1 MRVVKRMPQSGF
13 DKEVRLL
20 SMADTFESLSD
31 GVMEELS
38 RRGRNVRLEA
48 GKVFFTSEE
57 EQQERLF
64 VLREGRILI
73 YRVGPEE
80 REMVLAVAEEGTIFG
95 QMTLTAQQL
104 REVYAQAV
112 EPSVIFILSH
122 ADLENLILSSPKVS
136 LCLIRQLCERLRRL
150 THQI

>member
-122 ADLENLILSSPKVS
+122 ADLEDLILSSPKVS
-136 LCLIRQLCERLRRL
+136 LCLIRQLCERLRQL

>member
-136 LCLIRQLCERLRRL
+136 LCLIRQLCERLRQL

>member
-136 LCLIRQLCERLRRL
+136 LCLIRQLCERLRQL
-150 THQI
+150 THQL